1 MKPVFVESSAPEMQG
16 QLGHERY
23 EPTASLDPGAKKG
36 EKPSKRAV
44 SKLKLLKIKGVAL
57 RK

>member
-1 MKPVFVESSAPEMQG
+1 MKLVFIESSAPEMQG

-36 EKPSKRAV
+36 KKPSKRAI
-44 SKLKLLKIKGVAL
+44 SKLKLYKIKGVAL

>member
-1 MKPVFVESSAPEMQG
+1 MQS

-23 EPTASLDPGAKKG
+23 EPMASLDPGAKKG
-36 EKPSKRAV
+36 EKPSKKAV
-44 SKLKLLKIKGVAL
+44 SKLKLLKINGVAL